1 MVIEVSEG
9 LEGLFRLYERQ
20 AEASPSAA
28 IFDPGHEALSGGL
41 WVMGRD
47 AETGLLV
54 HVQAIGVVELG
65 HGSLRDYLEDY
76 TWLYQPAGRSV
87 ETSLCFF
94 PAPELESIGGRTCY
108 HGDLWVRGGAQG
120 YQGIGL
126 AERLTRM
133 MVHIAHQRYL
143 PDAIWALMAER
154 NVRTRFAAKCGYLE
168 SARTAAIWMAP
179 NHSIELQ
186 ESLVW
191 TRAAELDRLFA
202 EERDVDVL
210 RGIAEHDEHLPSV
223 RQPERRYEALVQ

>member
-1 MVIEVSEG
+1 MTIEVRNG
-9 LEGLFRLYERQ
+9 LEGLYRLYERE
-20 AEASPSAA
+20 AEPSPTAA
-28 IFDPGHEALSGGL
+28 VFDPRHEALSEGL
-41 WVMGRD
+41 WVMGSD

-65 HGSLRDYLEDY
+65 SGSLRDYLEDY
-76 TWLYQPAGRSV
+76 TWLYQPAGRSI

-94 PAPELESIGGRTCY
+94 PAPELETIGGRTCY
-108 HGDLWVRGGAQG
+108 HGDLWMRGGAQG

-133 MVHIAHQRYL
+133 LVHIAYQRYL
-143 PDAIWALMAER
+143 PDVIWALIAKR
-154 NVRTRFAAKCGYLE
+154 NLRNRFAAKCGYLG

-179 NHSIELQ
+179 DHSIQLQ

-210 RGIAEHDEHLPSV
+210 RGIAEHDEYLPPV
-223 RQPERRYEALVQ
+223 RQPERHYEALVQ